1 MKLTRIQMCVIIMGI
16 ALIGIHVVPIAEANP
31 IAGPVIKEG
40 LKHLKDFAKAITK
53 ILKSG
58 EINAAHKSMEK
69 AFQKV
74 KENPLAYGLAA
85 VEAADLAKD
94 GVVKIIEIV
103 DSTAYDV
110 EFKINDDNQCLNVYE
125 NEKLSGSV
133 PYEHLTNL
141 TDDEVTEKLKKA
153 AEAAIRTYQSNPP
166 YRLVEG
172 ESFS

>member
-1 MKLTRIQMCVIIMGI
+1 MCVIIMGI

-69 AFQKV
+69 AFAKI
-74 KENPLAYGLAA
+74 KDDPLIYGLAA
-85 VEAADLAKD
+85 AEAADLAKD

-110 EFKINDDNQCLNVYE
+110 KFKLNDDEQCFDVYVNE
-125 NEKLSGSV
+125 ELSGAKAYEKLA
-133 PYEHLTNL
+133 NL
-141 TDDEVTEKLKKA
+141 TEDEVTEKLK
-153 AEAAIRTYQSNPP
+153 EAADDAIKMYQRNHPHP
-166 YRLVEG
+166 LV
-172 ESFS
+172 

>member
-69 AFQKV
+69 AFAKI
-74 KENPLAYGLAA
+74 KDNPLIYGLAA

-110 EFKINDDNQCLNVYE
+110 EFKLNDDEQCFDVYV
-125 NEKLSGSV
+125 NEEFIATV
-133 PYEHLTNL
+133 PYEHLANL
-141 TDDEVTEKLKKA
+141 TEDEVTEKLKEA
-153 AEAAIRTYQSNPP
+153 AENAIGTYQRNPP
-166 YRLVEG
+166 YRLAPP
-172 ESFS
+172 S